1 MAIKLQGT
9 NSAAAPGLTNDG
21 GDGVVVGTDTVDISI
36 GGASKV
42 KVDSA
47 GKVGIATTSPGY
59 RIDIG
64 DGSADPPSGY
74 QVRVNSAG
82 DYIVALQRQSTPS
95 FSIRNN
101 STSIVHLN
109 TQNNKTLALGV
120 SSGNASGSIEEDVKI
135 DSTGD
140 LIISDGDLVIG
151 TSGHGI
157 DFSATSNSSGSMDN
171 ELLDDYEKGTWTPTM
186 TGWDTVTPYGGSNYH
201 YGWYVKVGRAVHF
214 GWKIYFQGLST
225 VSTDPTIKVT
235 GLPFTSGGHVS
246 GPTVNFSFYIPEFGV
261 ADNNYWGYM
270 PQSSTLVKA
279 QRNSGGTVVDVDATA
294 NRSNVW
300 SMGAGTYMT

>member
-9 NSAAAPGLTNDG
+9 NSVAAPGLTNDG
-21 GDGVVVGTDTVDISI
+21 SDGVVVGTDTVDISI

-151 TSGHGI
+151 TAGHGI
-157 DFSATSNSSGSMDN
+157 DFSATSDATGKDN
-171 ELLDDYEKGTWTPTM
+171 ELLDDYEEGDWDPLDSNGGTVLSHTHGRYT
-186 TGWDTVTPYGGSNYH
+186 
-201 YGWYVKVGRAVHF
+201 KVGNLVHIDF
-214 GWKIYFQGLST
+214 DITNDSGGNLTKIW
-225 VSTDPTIKVT
+225 
-235 GLPFTSGGHVS
+235 GLPFTPINYAAFRFGWVSSAGGGAQGSETTLRGGYVS
-246 GPTVNFSFYIPEFGV
+246 TSSNLAITIPGGNQDVNWGDTVRIIGS
-261 ADNNYWGYM
+261 ADYRT
-270 PQSSTLVKA
+270 S
-279 QRNSGGTVVDVDATA
+279 
-294 NRSNVW
+294 
-300 SMGAGTYMT
+300 

>member
-1 MAIKLQGT
+1 GDGTNLDSKGAEIIAQVDGTPGVDDMPGRLIFSTTADGSQGT
-9 NSAAAPGLTNDG
+9 TERLR
-21 GDGVVVGTDTVDISI
+21 I
-36 GGASKV
+36 
-42 KVDSA
+42 DSS
-47 GKVGIATTSPGY
+47 GKIGIAQDDPTY
-59 RIDIG
+59 RLDIG
-64 DGSADPPSGY
+64 DGSTDPASGY
-74 QVRVNSAG
+74 QVRVNSSG

-270 PQSSTLVKA
+270 PQSNTFVKA
-279 QRNSGGTVVDVDATA
+279 Q
-294 NRSNVW
+294 
-300 SMGAGTYMT
+300 